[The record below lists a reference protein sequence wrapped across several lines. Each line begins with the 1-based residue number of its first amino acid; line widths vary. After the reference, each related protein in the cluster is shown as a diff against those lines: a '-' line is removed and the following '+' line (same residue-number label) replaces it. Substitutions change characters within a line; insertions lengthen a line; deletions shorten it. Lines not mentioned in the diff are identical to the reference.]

1 LENENLNSFES
12 TGFSLS
18 SLFASWPEGM
28 LLLDGS
34 FTIVHCNAPAQSLGL
49 KDNSYFFEEIQLT
62 QGSKEEFQQRFLAP
76 ECRAGECSEW
86 EDLNLGG
93 NFIRGFFLKIDRDR
107 IVVLLR
113 DTTAETYYRVLM
125 DQAPDAILIFDHQG
139 TIIKMNQ
146 MGLDLLGFE
155 SPQVEG
161 RFLSDFV
168 AENERRLLPLRL
180 ARLLKGQ
187 LLTVEIQLLTSSGH
201 LVPFEVRAREI
212 GQNRIQAIL
221 HDLTRRKL
229 HEMEMEFYGETMELF
244 EEVALELD
252 ADLRISRHTR
262 RWDRIFQKPARDI
275 NHFLTHVRE
284 DYQDLVRHHLQQIL
298 NGNQDRAIIQFK
310 TDGAKNA
317 LWVEGKFRP
326 LIRDGKIC
334 GVRSVLRDASIDHI
348 TEKQINFYTN
358 HDTLTGLPNRTRLEE
373 KLRLGLRR
381 SETQGTRLI
390 LGFIDLDFF
399 NQINNFY
406 GHRAGDYVLQ
416 QAAERIVGVVG
427 VERLFRWSGDRFAL
441 LIPEAGEK
449 EQADQVASLIFEAM
463 RRPFEIDEQQHRLT
477 STLGIAIYPDDGLTA
492 DQLIRMAEQALL
504 YAKASQRNHVQ
515 LASRLPMRT
524 QQRDQLLLKNRLLT
538 AVENEELQAF
548 FQPKVDVQ
556 KAKVLGMEALARWL
570 NPDGTFVAGPG
581 TFIPMAE
588 NAGIIAEVSR
598 IVNRKAFRYLADLK
612 SDLNLSINVSRH
624 QLFQPDFLQNL
635 RNELSFFAIQPE
647 QITLEITESLAMR
660 DPARAEQVLTELR
673 RDGFNLSIDDFG
685 TGYSGLS
692 QLHLM
697 PVQELKLDI
706 TFVHRIHTLDGHNII
721 KAIAAMAKALQLGVV
736 AEGVEDFPALQSLIA
751 MGVVTIQGNYFSP
764 AVNGEQFQELL
775 KSPELAQKLSADPS
789 AL

>member
-1 LENENLNSFES
+1 MENVNLNSLES
-12 TGFSLS
+12 IEFSLT

-28 LLLDGS
+28 VLLDDHFRILS
-34 FTIVHCNAPAQSLGL
+34 SNAVARSLGL
-49 KDNSYFFEEIQLT
+49 RENSKFFEEIHLSR
-62 QGSKEEFQQRFLAP
+62 GNREDFQKRFCAP
-76 ECRAGECSEW
+76 ECQAGLCSDW
-86 EDLNLGG
+86 EDMSLGG
-93 NFIRGFFLKIDRDR
+93 NFLRGFFLKVNQDRTL
-107 IVVLLR
+107 VLLR

-139 TIIKMNQ
+139 TIIKINQ
-146 MGLDLLGFE
+146 MGIDLLGFQA
-155 SPQVEG
+155 PQVEG

-168 AENERRLLPLRL
+168 AESERRLLPLRL

-187 LLTVEIQLLTSSGH
+187 LLTVEINLITASGH

-252 ADLRISRHTR
+252 AEMRITRHTR
-262 RWDRIFQKPARDI
+262 RWDRIFQRPARDI
-275 NHFLTHVRE
+275 GHFLTHVRE

-298 NGNQDRAIIQFK
+298 SGNRDRAIIQFK
-310 TDGAKNA
+310 TEGAKNA

-463 RRPFEIDEQQHRLT
+463 RRPFDIDEQQHRLT

-492 DQLIRMAEQALL
+492 DHLIRMAEQALL

-524 QQRDQLLLKNRLLT
+524 QQRDQLILKNRLLS

-548 FQPKVDVQ
+548 FQPKID
-556 KAKVLGMEALARWL
+556 ARSGKVVGMEALARWL
-570 NPDGTFVAGPG
+570 NPDGNPVAGPG
-581 TFIPMAE
+581 TFIPIAE
-588 NAGIIAEVSR
+588 NAGIIGEVSR
-598 IVNRKAFRYLADLK
+598 IVNRRAFRFLADLH

-635 RNELSFFAIQPE
+635 RHELTFFALQPE

-660 DPARAEQVLTELR
+660 DPQRAEQVLSDLK

-697 PVQELKLDI
+697 PVHELKLDI
-706 TFVHRIHTLDGHNII
+706 TFVHRIHTLDGFNIL
-721 KAIAAMAKALQLGVV
+721 KAITAMAQALQLGVV
-736 AEGVEDFPALQSLIA
+736 AEGVEDFQALQSLIA
-751 MGVVTIQGNYFSP
+751 MGVETIQGNYFSP
-764 AVNGEQFQELL
+764 PVNEALFQSLL
-775 KSPELAQKLSADPS
+775 TDPALAQKLSADP
-789 AL
+789 AAP